1 MLDQTPVDIEL
12 PAPNATTTNA
22 SHGRQSTSPAPSFS
36 ETANNAPLRN
46 TQQEATPQ
54 SPRAEPHTLHRQSPR
69 ALLRAARR
77 EARRHPPKRRW
88 IACGTIFF
96 SAVLWAVVLTR
107 TPETITHEPGTS
119 ISSKA
124 TRNSPVAHADG
135 ITAMTPMVPP
145 RADMAKPL
153 EAMATPR
160 RTMATANLQVK
171 GPYQEAPARPRPPP
185 RPNPPPTPSAP
196 LEPELAF
203 PPFPLLLLSLPRHGR
218 RPAIVGSESSML
230 LTLAWNQWVLA
241 VLMVLFLLICGL
253 VILTVLVQPPQGGGL
268 AGAFGGGS
276 GSGQTAFGTKT
287 GDALTVLT
295 ISMFVVYLL
304 AAIALNYGTRRRHN
318 PKAPAV
324 IQSTEQPAPGA
335 GEQPA
340 GTPTEAPATTPPA
353 PADAPAG
360 SQPPAGTP
368 DASKPA
374 EGTAVP
380 ATPPATPA
388 TGEAPAGAPEAPKP
402 DPATAPK

>member
-1 MLDQTPVDIEL
+1 
-12 PAPNATTTNA
+12 
-22 SHGRQSTSPAPSFS
+22 
-36 ETANNAPLRN
+36 
-46 TQQEATPQ
+46 
-54 SPRAEPHTLHRQSPR
+54 
-69 ALLRAARR
+69 
-77 EARRHPPKRRW
+77 
-88 IACGTIFF
+88 
-96 SAVLWAVVLTR
+96 
-107 TPETITHEPGTS
+107 
-119 ISSKA
+119 
-124 TRNSPVAHADG
+124 
-135 ITAMTPMVPP
+135 
-145 RADMAKPL
+145 
-153 EAMATPR
+153 
-160 RTMATANLQVK
+160 
-171 GPYQEAPARPRPPP
+171 
-185 RPNPPPTPSAP
+185 
-196 LEPELAF
+196 
-203 PPFPLLLLSLPRHGR
+203 
-218 RPAIVGSESSML
+218 ML

-253 VILTVLVQPPQGGGL
+253 VILTVLVQRPQGGGL

-304 AAIALNYGTRRRHN
+304 AAIALNYGTKAAAN

-353 PADAPAG
+353 PSDAPAG

-388 TGEAPAGAPEAPKP
+388 TGEAPASTPEAPKP